1 MFTCLLKF
9 GDPFSK
15 VDHENMRSWEVVI
28 SSASGT
34 GDRGF
39 ESRQDITKRIKR
51 NTFLPTLYTYVD
63 ENAVR

>member
-1 MFTCLLKF
+1 
-9 GDPFSK
+9 